1 MYTGRKLMIEIL
13 VAEDD
18 EMIANLIKINLVKA
32 GYLCTCAYNG
42 KDAANLLDSK
52 HFDLCLFDIMLP
64 EIDGYELLVLL
75 IRNKNIALYRDV
87 IYENVWGND
96 YVGDSRTID
105 LHIQRLRRKLDWG
118 DKIQSVYKVG
128 YKLV

>member
-1 MYTGRKLMIEIL
+1 MIEIL

-64 EIDGYELLVLL
+64 EIDGYELLEYAKSMDIRLFLL
-75 IRNKNIALYRDV
+75 LQWELQII
-87 IYENVWGND
+87 
-96 YVGDSRTID
+96 
-105 LHIQRLRRKLDWG
+105 RLRALEQEQTT
-118 DKIQSVYKVG
+118 ILQSLLK
-128 YKLV
+128 

>member
-1 MYTGRKLMIEIL
+1 MWTNMYTGRKLMIEIL

-42 KDAANLLDSK
+42 KDAANFLDSK

-64 EIDGYELLVLL
+64 EIDGYELLEYAKSMDIPSIFITAPVNSSCNLDVLAVFPQTPAAP
-75 IRNKNIALYRDV
+75 IHPAQPAV
-87 IYENVWGND
+87 C
-96 YVGDSRTID
+96 S
-105 LHIQRLRRKLDWG
+105 H
-118 DKIQSVYKVG
+118 
-128 YKLV
+128 

>member
-64 EIDGYELLVLL
+64 EIDGYGVCKV
-75 IRNKNIALYRDV
+75 N
-87 IYENVWGND
+87 G
-96 YVGDSRTID
+96 
-105 LHIQRLRRKLDWG
+105 H
-118 DKIQSVYKVG
+118 SVYFYYCNG
-128 YKLV
+128 NYR